1 MRKGGKLHL
10 GSYDYP
16 LFVAYS
22 YTQSVDSRYIIYTH
36 FAYKKRA
43 FMRALSEKI
52 LFYFKGTVAFA
63 SNVNSEG
70 ATPSFIIKHASA
82 PIIAAL
88 SVQYLSLG

>member
-1 MRKGGKLHL
+1 MHL

-63 SNVNSEG
+63 SNVNAEG

-88 SVQYLSLG
+88 SVQYLSFG